1 VDTGF
6 PNKITRKAKPQVMTR
21 VASIGECM
29 IELKQA
35 GCGLYSRGYGGD
47 TLNTSVYLARL
58 GVAVDY
64 ITALGDDPLSAEMI
78 AGWVAEGVG
87 TGWVAR
93 LAGKLPGIYL
103 IGTDAKGERRFFHWR
118 ENAAV
123 RSLLDLPETESLLQS
138 LGDYDLIYLS
148 AITLAIFGAQ
158 DRARLLAALRA
169 ARERGVRV
177 VLDTNFRIRL
187 WPDLDVARAVYA
199 SAFETADIVLASSED
214 LQLLYPGEDAD
225 ALLARIPTDEVVLR
239 MAKPASLVRAAGVTH
254 TLNAEPIAAPVV
266 DTTAA
271 GDSFA
276 AAYIAARLAGA
287 EPVDA
292 ARAGHRLAGVVVCHP
307 GAIIPRAAMPVGA
320 TTLRKVSR

>member
-1 VDTGF
+1 
-6 PNKITRKAKPQVMTR
+6 MTR

-35 GCGLYSRGYGGD
+35 GAGLYSRGFGGD
-47 TLNTSVYLARL
+47 TLNTAVYLARL

-87 TGWVAR
+87 TAKVAR
-93 LAGKLPGIYL
+93 LPGKLPGIYL

-123 RSLLDLPETESLLQS
+123 RSLLDLPETESLLRS

-148 AITLAIFGAQ
+148 AITLAIYRDEG
-158 DRARLLAALRA
+158 RVRLLAALRE
-169 ARERGVRV
+169 ARTRGTRIVF
-177 VLDTNFRIRL
+177 DTNFRVRL
-187 WPDLDVARAVYA
+187 WPDFDVARRIYA
-199 SAFETADIVLASSED
+199 QAFESADIVLASTED
-214 LQLLYPGEDAD
+214 LQMLYPGEDAD
-225 ALLARIPTDEVVLR
+225 ALLERIPTEELVLR
-239 MAKPASLVRAAGVTH
+239 LSEPASLVRAAGAIQ
-254 TLNAEPIAAPVV
+254 TLNAEPVVAPVV

-276 AAYIAARLAGA
+276 AAYIAARLSGA
-287 EPVDA
+287 EPIDA
-292 ARAGHRLAGVVVCHP
+292 ARAGHHLAGVVVCHP
-307 GAIIPRAAMPVGA
+307 GAIIPRSAMPTEAGA
-320 TTLRKVSR
+320 SLRKVSR